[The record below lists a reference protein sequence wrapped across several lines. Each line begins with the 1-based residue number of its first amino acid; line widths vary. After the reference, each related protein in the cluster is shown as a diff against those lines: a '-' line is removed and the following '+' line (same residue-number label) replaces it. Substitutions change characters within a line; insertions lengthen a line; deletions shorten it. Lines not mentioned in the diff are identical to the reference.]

1 MNTRRPTWR
10 RWTDTGIGLAICAVL
25 LFPLY
30 WMVNVS
36 LTKPD
41 ELIRNPPR
49 FLPTNPT
56 FDGYVQALDSQLPH
70 LFTSLVIALG
80 TVALTLAVAL
90 PAAYA
95 MAKLR
100 APGSGLVMFL
110 FLLAQMLPGV
120 VAVMA
125 LFAIY
130 QAVGLLNSYVGLIVA
145 DATAALPLAV
155 IVLRAFMLQIPDEL
169 LEAAKLDGAGN
180 VRAFASIVVPIS
192 RNAVVTAALFSF
204 LFAWADFLHAAS
216 LTSGNDIVPFT
227 LGLYRYIGAQTTDW
241 NAVMATAVLASVPA
255 ALLLIVAQRYVAV
268 GVTAGAVKD

>member
-10 RWTDTGIGLAICAVL
+10 RWTDTGIGLAVCAVL

-36 LTKPD
+36 LTKPT

-70 LFTSLVIALG
+70 LLTSLVIALG
-80 TVALTLAVAL
+80 TVALTLAVSL

-125 LFAIY
+125 LYTIY
-130 QAVGLLNSYVGLIVA
+130 QSVGLLNSYAGLIVA
-145 DATAALPLAV
+145 DATAAVPLAV

-180 VRAFASIVVPIS
+180 VRAFVSVVVPIS